1 MPEWVPPFTGKFTV
15 AVGGEKIGSFTDV
28 SGLSVTI
35 DVEEVVEG
43 GENSYVHKLPRGMRW
58 PNVTLRRGITENQVL
73 LPWLARCS
81 GDQLTG
87 QGPVER
93 PDVTITLLSAAGE
106 PVRSWTLARA
116 LPVKWNGP
124 KLTVTSRELAVEEL
138 EIAHHGL
145 ATT

>member
-1 MPEWVPPFTGKFTV
+1 MAEWRAPFTGRFTV

-35 DVEEVVEG
+35 DVEEIVEG
-43 GENSYVHKLPRGMRW
+43 GENSFVHKLPKGMRW

-81 GDQLTG
+81 GDQLNG
-87 QGPVER
+87 QGPIER
-93 PDVTITLLSAAGE
+93 PDVTITLLAASGE
-106 PVRSWTLARA
+106 PVRSWTLAKA

-124 KLTVTSRELAVEEL
+124 KLTATSRELAVEEL

-145 ATT
+145 STT